1 MQIMKS
7 FFLAGVSLAA
17 ALVMSQIHAEA
28 QAQAQATNTALS
40 GTVSSAK
47 EGAMEGVLVSAKKDG
62 STITTTVVT
71 NDKGQY
77 VFPADRLEPG
87 KYNISIRAVGYVLE
101 GPKSVEIG
109 AAKEAKADIQLGVVR
124 NVLQQLTNAEWM
136 ESAPGTVKDKQA
148 LGGCGDCHTMQR
160 IFMSS
165 HSADEWAQ
173 IFPRMNGYA
182 NGSQPPRPRLLPAGA
197 TTNRDRVDPK
207 VAEYF
212 ATISMNGPD
221 AKEFTI
227 KTEPRPKGRSTKV
240 IITEYD
246 LPRPLAMPHDVV
258 VSADGHA
265 WYSDF
270 GSLYVGE
277 LDPKTGKVSDYA
289 LPEFRKDRPHSTLD
303 LEFDPKG
310 NLWVAMM
317 YQSGLAMIDTKTKE
331 VKGYPYPDE
340 WMAPSTLNSMVS
352 PTFSNVDNKVWT
364 NNQFTRE
371 QYRLDVTTGK
381 YENMK
386 VAVDPRGRRISGY
399 GMPVDKQNNVFMLEF
414 SGTSIG
420 RRAKDNLVTIW
431 PTPIAGSRPRRGRV
445 DDANRLWFAEFAG
458 NAIAMLDT
466 DSGKFQE
473 WPMPNKFDWPYD
485 VAPTKNGE
493 AWTGSMFND
502 LVTRLDTKTGQM
514 TQFLLPR
521 STNIRRV
528 FVDET
533 GPRNVLWVGS
543 NNGASIVKVEA
554 MD

>member
-1 MQIMKS
+1 MRSTS
-7 FFLAGVSLAA
+7 FSYLAGFGLAA
-17 ALVMSQIHAEA
+17 ALLTGSA
-28 QAQAQATNTALS
+28 QAQTAALS

-47 EGAMEGVLVSAKKDG
+47 EGAMEGVLVSARKDD

-77 VFPADRLEPG
+77 AFPADRLEPG
-87 KYNISIRAVGYVLE
+87 KYTISIRAIGYQLDA
-101 GPKSVEIG
+101 PKAVEIG
-109 AAKEAKADIQLGVVR
+109 AAKDAKADLKLETMR
-124 NVLQQLTNAEWM
+124 NILPRLTNAEWLH
-136 ESAPGTVKDKQA
+136 SAPGTFKDKQF
-148 LGGCGDCHTMQR
+148 LSSCGDCHTLQR

-165 HSADEWAQ
+165 HTADEWAQ

-182 NGSQPPRPRLLPAGA
+182 NGSQPQRPRLLPAGA
-197 TTNRDRVDPK
+197 TTNRDKVDSK

-221 AKEFTI
+221 AKEFEI
-227 KTEPRPKGRSTKV
+227 KTEPRPKGRATKV

-246 LPRPLAMPHDVV
+246 LPRKEAMPHDVV
-258 VSADGHA
+258 VGADGHA

-270 GSLYVGE
+270 GSLFVGE
-277 LDPKTGKVSDYA
+277 LDPKTGKVTDYA
-289 LPEFRKDRPHSTLD
+289 LPEFHKDRPHSTLD

-317 YQSGLAMIDTKTKE
+317 YQSGLAMIDTKTKA

-340 WMAPSTLNSMVS
+340 WLAPSTLNSMVS
-352 PTFSNVDNKVWT
+352 PNYSNVDNKVWT

-371 QYRLDVTTGK
+371 QYRLDLTTGK

-386 VAVDPRGRRISGY
+386 VAIDPHGKRISGY
-399 GMPVDKQNNVFMLEF
+399 GMPVDKQNNVFILEF
-414 SGTSIG
+414 GGTSIG
-420 RRAKDNLVTIW
+420 RRDKDNLVTIW

-466 DSGKFQE
+466 ESGKFQE
-473 WPMPNKFDWPYD
+473 WPMPNPFDWPYD
-485 VAPTKNGE
+485 VVATKSGD
-493 AWTGSMFND
+493 AWTGSMFTD
-502 LVTRLDTKTGQM
+502 QVTRLNTKTGEF
-514 TQFLLPR
+514 TQYLLPR

-528 FVDET
+528 FVDES
-533 GPRNVLWVGS
+533 GPRNALWVGS

-554 MD
+554 LD